1 MTSTVGTF
9 DTLADAYQAFRTGY
23 SETLVEQ
30 VVSYGQLAGTAV
42 LDVACGTGISTAAFA
57 AKGCVM
63 TGLDPSAPMLAH
75 ARAALPNARFQEG
88 RAEAIPFA
96 DKVFR
101 GALCAQAMHWMDQP
115 RAIAEMT
122 RVVVPGGI
130 VAIWWKV
137 LANDDRMRAYR
148 AAAARSLGLPPDSA
162 KTMPSGFTAF
172 YAAPF
177 AKRELRVLPYSVR
190 PSVREC
196 LGYETSRANANEMYG
211 DRRDEYFAAL
221 EREMVAGAGSLDAR
235 VHVSYMQYLYV
246 GFVA

>member
-1 MTSTVGTF
+1 VGNF
-9 DTLADAYQAFRTGY
+9 DELADAYHAFRTGY

-30 VVSYGQLAGTAV
+30 VVSYGRLAGAAV
-42 LDVACGTGISTAAFA
+42 LDVACGTGIATAAFA

-63 TGLDPSAPMLAH
+63 TGLDPSTPMLQH
-75 ARAALPNARFQEG
+75 ARASLPSVRFQEG
-88 RAEAIPFA
+88 RAEDIPFG
-96 DKVFR
+96 DNVFR

-122 RVVVPGGI
+122 RVVAPGGI

-137 LANDDRMRAYR
+137 LASDDRMRAHR

-162 KTMPSGFTAF
+162 KTMPNGFTAF

-177 AKRELRVLPYSVR
+177 ARRELRVLPYAVR
-190 PSVREC
+190 PSVREW
-196 LGYETSRANANEMYG
+196 LGYETSRANANETYG
-211 DRRDEYFAAL
+211 EKRDAYVAAL
-221 EREMVAGAGSLDAR
+221 EAALVADVGSLDAR
-235 VHVSYMQYLYV
+235 VHVHYMQYLYV